1 MKMTLIKEIM
11 MSKQYEIGES
21 VVNRITMKQG
31 TVVDAQDD
39 DSNMV
44 TENVK
49 IKYDSGETEWVSAN
63 SVSQMLTETNPTPD
77 TKFISE

>member
-1 MKMTLIKEIM
+1 

>member
-1 MKMTLIKEIM
+1 
-11 MSKQYEIGES
+11 MSDKQYEIGES

-31 TVVDAQDD
+31 TVVDAQDSED
-39 DSNMV
+39 NMV

-49 IKYDSGETEWVSAN
+49 IKYDSGETEWVSA
-63 SVSQMLTETNPTPD
+63 STVSQMLTETNPASD

>member
-1 MKMTLIKEIM
+1 
-11 MSKQYEIGES
+11 MSDKQYEIGES

-31 TVVDAQDD
+31 TVVDAQDSED
-39 DSNMV
+39 NMV

>member
-1 MKMTLIKEIM
+1 M

>member
-1 MKMTLIKEIM
+1 M

-31 TVVDAQDD
+31 TVVDAQDSED
-39 DSNMV
+39 NMV

-49 IKYDSGETEWVSAN
+49 IKYDSGETEWVSA
-63 SVSQMLTETNPTPD
+63 STVSQMLTETNPASD

>member
-1 MKMTLIKEIM
+1 M

-31 TVVDAQDD
+31 TVVDAQDSED
-39 DSNMV
+39 NMV